1 LSAAQAS
8 NWWEG
13 FDSQCANSA
22 AALGGLGL
30 LLTVTCVSLIL
41 VTMYSIEQ
49 QLVVFFTVLGK
60 RRKTGEDNIQEWFLV
75 QKLCTVNA

>member
-1 LSAAQAS
+1 MLPRPLTGWKGVCKFHWCTGWSRLAS
-8 NWWEG
+8 HCDLCE
-13 FDSQCANSA
+13 S
-22 AALGGLGL
+22 
-30 LLTVTCVSLIL
+30 L
-41 VTMYSIEQ
+41 VTMYSIVQ